1 MNRFD
6 AEHVRGAWTKAIE
19 RRASDPEGAITMART
34 LLESVCKHILE
45 EAGDSEHEA
54 NPDLNKLYKQTAS
67 LLNLTKAQHEEVV
80 FKQILGGCTAVVEG
94 LGSLRNRLSDAHGVA
109 PMTQHTLAEIQAR
122 IEANYTTDL
131 AQLPAELYPVLE
143 QLADQPR
150 YSLVG
155 VLAGL
160 SGSTSGALPYE
171 LGLAEGMIL
180 AAVELEELTR
190 SDYLALHLFVR
201 SLEE

>member
-1 MNRFD
+1 
-6 AEHVRGAWTKAIE
+6 
-19 RRASDPEGAITMART
+19 
-34 LLESVCKHILE
+34 
-45 EAGDSEHEA
+45 
-54 NPDLNKLYKQTAS
+54 
-67 LLNLTKAQHEEVV
+67 
-80 FKQILGGCTAVVEG
+80 
-94 LGSLRNRLSDAHGVA
+94 
-109 PMTQHTLAEIQAR
+109 MTQHAPAEIQAR
-122 IEANYTTDL
+122 IEANYASDL

-160 SGSTSGALPYE
+160 SGSTSGVMPYE

-180 AAVELEELTR
+180 AAVQREELTR
-190 SDYLALHLFVR
+190 SEYLALHLFVR